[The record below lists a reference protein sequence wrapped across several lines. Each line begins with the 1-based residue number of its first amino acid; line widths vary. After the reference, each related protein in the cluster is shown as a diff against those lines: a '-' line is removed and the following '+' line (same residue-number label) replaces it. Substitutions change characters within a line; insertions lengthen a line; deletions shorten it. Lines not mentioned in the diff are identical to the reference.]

1 MEITTPNPV
10 GRPTDYKEEYCETVL
25 KLGAKGKS
33 KTQMAVACG
42 VSNINALDRWAEK
55 HPDFCIALER
65 AMMISQDWWEDQ
77 LQSGL
82 FDMDG
87 RKLNGTACKQMAA
100 RFPKTW
106 REQSNVTLDA
116 TIQKKVKAK
125 FSERTDD

>member
-1 MEITTPNPV
+1 MEVTTPNPV
-10 GRPTDYKEEYCETVL
+10 GRPTDYTKECCNIVL
-25 KLGAKGKS
+25 ELGKKGKS

-42 VSNINALDRWAEK
+42 VSNMNVLDDWAKKYPE
-55 HPDFCIALER
+55 FSMALER
-65 AMMISQDWWEDQ
+65 AMILSQDWWEDQ

-125 FSERTDD
+125 FSDRADD